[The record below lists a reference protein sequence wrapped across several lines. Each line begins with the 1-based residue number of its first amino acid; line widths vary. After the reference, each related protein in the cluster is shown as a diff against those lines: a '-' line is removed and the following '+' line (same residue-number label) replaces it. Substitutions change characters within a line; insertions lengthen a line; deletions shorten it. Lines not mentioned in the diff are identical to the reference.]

1 VSQFTQRDRQFAKVR
16 THRVDT
22 DSVETAAPGH
32 SRTVGGRYTLL
43 STLGTGG
50 MGTVWRGRDEV
61 LRRPVAVKEVTL
73 PRGLPEQERDMLC
86 ERTLRE
92 ARAAANLNHPAVI
105 RVYDVVEDDGRPW
118 IVMELLEARSLADI
132 VREDGPLDPLTVANI
147 GLAVLGALE
156 TAHTAGV
163 LHRDVKPGNV
173 LVGADGRATLTDFG
187 VARSPGESPLTSTG
201 LLLGSPQYIAPERAR
216 GHSVGPASDLWSLG
230 ATLYASVEGRAPF
243 DHGDPLPTM
252 TAIVSDPPAPMTLA
266 GPLAPVLTG
275 LLTKEPSE
283 RSDHARARAG
293 LAAVLR
299 TPPPVVHDTVP
310 LVRPAV
316 QVPAERLWQVPTHT
330 PPTPIARRRAAIV
343 AGIVTV
349 ALLLGLG
356 LVGLT
361 TLLTGG
367 TPDRA
372 TTPAGQ
378 AQPVAD
384 QQPYTHPDGFS
395 VALPASWDA
404 REAVPIRVYAPDERV
419 WIQLYTQRVSSDDPA
434 AVWEAADRTNRVNGR
449 NPGYA
454 LVGITP
460 AEAADHTA
468 SDWEWTYRRDGESE
482 RRRVLDRGVVVD
494 GRSYQF
500 ALSAPES
507 QFERYRAV
515 VEEVADSFELS
526 ATP

>member
-1 VSQFTQRDRQFAKVR
+1 MD
-16 THRVDT
+16 
-22 DSVETAAPGH
+22 TAAPGE
-32 SRTVGGRYTLL
+32 RRIVGGRYTLL

-50 MGTVWRGRDEV
+50 MGTVWRGHDEI

-92 ARAAANLNHPAVI
+92 ARAAAALNHPAVI

-132 VREDGPLDPLTVANI
+132 VHAEGPLDPRRVANI
-147 GLAVLGALE
+147 GLALLGALE

-173 LVGADGRATLTDFG
+173 LVGADGRTTLTDFG

-216 GHSVGPASDLWSLG
+216 GQAFGPVSDLWSLG
-230 ATLYASVEGRAPF
+230 ATLYAAVEGRAPF

-275 LLTKEPSE
+275 LLTKEPAE
-283 RSDHARARAG
+283 RFDHARTRAG

-310 LVRPAV
+310 LVRPPV
-316 QVPAERLWQVPTHT
+316 QVPADHLWQVATHT
-330 PPTPIARRRAAIV
+330 APSPVARHRAAIV
-343 AGIVTV
+343 AGIVAV

-367 TPDRA
+367 TPDPGSPGPQRA
-372 TTPAGQ
+372 Q
-378 AQPVAD
+378 VAAD
-384 QQPYTHPDGFS
+384 RQRYAHPDGFTVEVPS
-395 VALPASWDA
+395 DWDA
-404 REAVPIRVYAPDERV
+404 RAETPIRVYAPDKQV
-419 WIQLYTQRVSSDDPA
+419 WIQLYTQPVSSGDPQ
-434 AVWEAADRTNRVNGR
+434 AVWEAADRTNRANGR
-449 NPGYA
+449 NPGYT

-460 AEAADHTA
+460 TQAAEHTA
-468 SDWEWTYRRDGESE
+468 SDWEWTYQRDGESE

-507 QFERYRAV
+507 EFDRYRDV
-515 VEEVADSFELS
+515 VAAVADSFRLS